1 MRWTL
6 WTEGNMTAGK
16 FESKWQN
23 MPDRSHHEEGI
34 DRGLEKDIGEGQL
47 RAEAEAEA
55 GLGATRDLGE
65 TAEAKAAL
73 RDPDLALRVV
83 QGSEAKRKEDTA
95 EAKVAPDQNQE
106 RKDPEKAGLNQNPRK
121 KTIPELKVGP
131 SREKTVDPSPSQDR
145 ENSEV

>member
-1 MRWTL
+1 
-6 WTEGNMTAGK
+6 MTAER

-95 EAKVAPDQNQE
+95 EVKAALDPNPEKNQ
-106 RKDPEKAGLNQNPRK
+106 EKAGPSLNQNPG
-121 KTIPELKVGP
+121 LKRTTPVLRQRVEA
-131 SREKTVDPSPSQDR
+131 SQEKTVVQSPNPDR
-145 ENSEV
+145 EVTD

>member
-1 MRWTL
+1 M
-6 WTEGNMTAGK
+6 G
-16 FESKWQN
+16 
-23 MPDRSHHEEGI
+23 GI

-47 RAEAEAEA
+47 RAEVEAE
-55 GLGATRDLGE
+55 
-65 TAEAKAAL
+65 AAL

>member
-1 MRWTL
+1 
-6 WTEGNMTAGK
+6 MTAER

-23 MPDRSHHEEGI
+23 MPDRSHHEGEI